1 MHLHCFV
8 GGSRYA
14 DGMPDAETTSAR
26 RGPYA
31 KTALR
36 RTEIIE
42 SATAVFSAHGY
53 QGGSLR
59 QIAKQLDLSL
69 TTVMHHFPTKVSLLA
84 AVLEQEDRADP
95 DAEDRS
101 RRDGFIP
108 MVLGIVTRNLRRREL
123 VRMFSIVS
131 AEATYPGHE
140 AHEWLVA
147 RYASVT
153 ASYADLIAHDR
164 AAGRIRSDL
173 DPRLLAE
180 LVIGGWEGIQIRWL
194 TDGTDP
200 VAAMRTLLDQLLD
213 PAPAPPTGR

>member
-1 MHLHCFV
+1 MSDSPARAN
-8 GGSRYA
+8 GAPGESGA
-14 DGMPDAETTSAR
+14 PGR

-31 KTALR
+31 KTAER
-36 RTEIIE
+36 RGEIIAT
-42 SATAVFSAHGY
+42 ATAVFSAHGY

-84 AVLEQEDRADP
+84 AVLDQEDRADP
-95 DAEDRS
+95 GSVDRS

-131 AEATYPGHE
+131 AEATYPQHE

-147 RYASVT
+147 RYANVT
-153 ASYADLIAHDR
+153 AEYAELIAFDR
-164 AAGRIRSDL
+164 EAGRLGSDQ
-173 DPRLLAE
+173 PAELLAE
-180 LVIGGWEGIQIRWL
+180 LVISGWEGIQIRWL
-194 TDGTDP
+194 ADGSDP
-200 VAAMRTLLDQLLD
+200 VAAMRVLLEALLQ
-213 PAPAPPTGR
+213 PVAAEE